1 MNHLPVLPVLLP
13 LLFGSLLLIAH
24 RAAPAHKRL
33 LGMCGSAAS
42 IIAALLLLALA
53 SDDVIHV
60 YQLGNWQS
68 NIGIVLV
75 VDRLSALMVALT
87 AVLGA
92 VAVVHASAGSDE
104 RQPHFQAL
112 VQFQVMG
119 LSGAFLTGDLFNLF
133 VFFEVLL
140 IASYGLLLH
149 DANRERLTRATH
161 YVVFNL
167 AGSAL
172 FLIAVALLYG
182 LVGTLNMA
190 DLAKKIAVAPA
201 DNVALIHSAGLLLLT
216 VFAIKAA
223 LLPLY
228 FWLPRTYAAATPA
241 VAALFAVMT
250 KVGVYAVFRVY
261 TLLFGAEAG
270 PLADIAQ
277 PWLLPAGL
285 ATLALAALGAL
296 ASRSLRGLVAYLV
309 VASAGTLFI
318 AFGVGGPAALTA
330 AIYYLVHSTL
340 VAATL
345 FLLAD
350 LVVRNRPVAGDSLTR
365 EDHIHRRDSI
375 GTVFLIAAIAVAAL
389 PPLSGFVAKVALLD
403 AVAAHPSGPWLW
415 AVILV
420 SGLLVIVAL
429 ARAGSHLFWRPAP
442 EGMQQTTP
450 APAPAMAEVLPLAML
465 VSMLLAL
472 ALLADPVLGWADAT
486 AAQLLDPAAYID
498 AVLGQTP
505 VTRPEAP

>member
-1 MNHLPVLPVLLP
+1 MNHLPVLPILLP
-13 LLFGSLLLIAH
+13 LLFGALLLIAH
-24 RAAPAHKRL
+24 RATPARKRL
-33 LGMCGSAAS
+33 LALCGSAAS
-42 IIAALLLLALA
+42 IAAAALLLVLA
-53 SDDVIHV
+53 SDDGIHV
-60 YQLGNWQS
+60 YQLGNWRS
-68 NIGIVLV
+68 NIGIVLM

-92 VAVVHASAGSDE
+92 VAAVHASAGSDE
-104 RQPHFQAL
+104 RQPHFHAL
-112 VQFQVMG
+112 LQFQVMG

-201 DNVALIHSAGLLLLT
+201 GNVALIHSAGLLLLT

-261 TLLFGAEAG
+261 ALLFGAEAG

-296 ASRSLRGLVAYLV
+296 ASRSLRGLIAHLV
-309 VASAGTLFI
+309 VASAGTLFV
-318 AFGVGGPAALTA
+318 AFGVGGEKALTA
-330 AIYYLVHSTL
+330 AVYYLVHSTL
-340 VAATL
+340 VAAAL
-345 FLLAD
+345 FLIAD
-350 LVVRNRPVAGDSLTR
+350 LIVRNRPAAGDSLTR
-365 EDHIHRRDSI
+365 EGHIQRRDVLAL
-375 GTVFLIAAIAVAAL
+375 VFMIAAVAVAAL
-389 PPLSGFVAKVALLD
+389 PPLSGFVAKVVLLD
-403 AVAAHPSGPWLW
+403 AVAAHPRGAWLW
-415 AVILV
+415 AVVLV
-420 SGLLVIVAL
+420 SGLFVIVAV

-442 EGMQQTTP
+442 EGVPQP
-450 APAPAMAEVLPLAML
+450 APVAAPFLAEVLPIALL
-465 VSMLLAL
+465 ISMLLAL
-472 ALLADPVLGWADAT
+472 VVMADPMLAWADAT
-486 AAQLLDPAAYID
+486 ARQLLDPAAYIE
-498 AVLGQTP
+498 AVLGQSP